1 MKITKDI
8 FNVGV
13 NDHRI
18 DLFEGQYAVPNGMSY
33 NSYVILDEKIAVLDT
48 VDVHFTNEWL
58 DNLKAVLENRE
69 PDYLIIQHME
79 PDHSASIYN
88 FVNAYPKAVIVANAK
103 TFVMLENFFDDMD
116 IENRK
121 LVVKN
126 NDKLSL
132 GSHELR
138 FVFAPMVHWPEVM
151 VCYDSKDKVLFSADA
166 FGKFGALDVDEEWEY
181 EARRYY
187 IGIIAKYGTQV
198 QALLKHIEEMDIDIV
213 CSLHGPALQEN
224 IAHYLALYNIW
235 SSFRVESE
243 GVMIAYTSIYGHT
256 KKAVEILAEK
266 LKEKGCPNVVVCDL
280 ARADMAGAVADA
292 FRYGK
297 LDLATTTYNAG
308 IFPFVK
314 QFIDHLTERNYQNR
328 TIGLI
333 ENGSW
338 APLAAKIMKDML
350 SSSKNITWIDTTVR
364 INSAVKAKNVE
375 QLEVMAKELC

>member
-88 FVNAYPKAVIVANAK
+88 FVNTYPKAVIVANAK

-297 LDLATTTYNAG
+297 LVLATTTYNAG

-364 INSAVKAKNVE
+364 INSAVKAENVE

>member
-1 MKITKDI
+1 M
-8 FNVGV
+8 
-13 NDHRI
+13 
-18 DLFEGQYAVPNGMSY
+18 AV
-33 NSYVILDEKIAVLDT
+33 
-48 VDVHFTNEWL
+48 

-79 PDHSASIYN
+79 PQTILASIYN
-88 FVNAYPKAVIVANAK
+88 FANAYPKAVIVANAK

-166 FGKFGALDVDEEWEY
+166 FGKFGALDIDEEWEY

-297 LDLATTTYNAG
+297 LVLATTTYNAG

-364 INSAVKAKNVE
+364 INSAVKAENVE